1 MWQLD
6 AIAGRVRRGC
16 YCGRG
21 LGEGVVAR
29 WLGEGLG
36 EDVFEVDC

>member
-1 MWQLD
+1 MLLRW
-6 AIAGRVRRGC
+6 
-16 YCGRG
+16 

-29 WLGEGLG
+29 WLGEYFVGGLGEGLG